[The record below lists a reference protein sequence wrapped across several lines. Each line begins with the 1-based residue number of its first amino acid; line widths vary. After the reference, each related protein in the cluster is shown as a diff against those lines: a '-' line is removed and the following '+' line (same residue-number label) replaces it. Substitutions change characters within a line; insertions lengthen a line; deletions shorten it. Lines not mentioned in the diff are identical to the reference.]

1 MTLLKQQKSLLV
13 HKLLTMAKTYFCVNR
28 FSQHLKDFER
38 YFPTLYLSIP
48 GIPYSE
54 HSSYLELKRFV
65 QWLQP
70 KKIIPT
76 VNVGSWRSRKAME
89 GFFYE
94 WQTEPRNLS
103 LTPCAPR
110 SSSCGTRQ

>member
-1 MTLLKQQKSLLV
+1 MTLRKQQKSLLV
-13 HKLLTMAKTYFCVNR
+13 HRLLTMTKTYFFINR
-28 FSQHLKDFER
+28 FSHHLKDIEK
-38 YFPTLYLSIP
+38 YFTTLYLSIP

-76 VNVGSWRSRKAME
+76 VNVGSWKSRKAME

-94 WQTEPRNLS
+94 WQTENKKP
-103 LTPCAPR
+103 
-110 SSSCGTRQ
+110 